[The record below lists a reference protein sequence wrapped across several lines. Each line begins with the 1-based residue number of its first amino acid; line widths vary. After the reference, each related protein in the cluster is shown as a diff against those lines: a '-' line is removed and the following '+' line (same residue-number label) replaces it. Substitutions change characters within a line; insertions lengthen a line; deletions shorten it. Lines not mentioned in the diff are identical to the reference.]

1 MFESNET
8 CDGKILF
15 DQQEEISGNNNQQ
28 RARDNFEWN
37 SNVHSSETE
46 GCFRMIRLIDSD
58 NEELESELTTVN
70 NFIVDFL
77 IISNDY
83 APQYIALSFH
93 KWPLWVFI
101 DS

>member
-1 MFESNET
+1 
-8 CDGKILF
+8 
-15 DQQEEISGNNNQQ
+15 
-28 RARDNFEWN
+28 
-37 SNVHSSETE
+37 
-46 GCFRMIRLIDSD
+46 MIRLIDSD

-93 KWPLWVFI
+93 K
-101 DS
+101 